1 MVEGVVMSGD
11 KSASRHWTQERLTSL
26 ANIPLMLWLVWSVVR
41 LLPLSY
47 GEFVEWLREPLHAG
61 LMIASLISVFYH
73 TTLGAQVIAEDYIHD
88 HAKLKTTLAV
98 LRLYFGVAGLIGVI
112 SALKVAL

>member
-1 MVEGVVMSGD
+1 MSSG

-47 GEFVEWLREPLHAG
+47 GDFVGWLREPLHAG
-61 LMIASLISVFYH
+61 LMVASLVSVFYH
-73 TTLGAQVIAEDYIHD
+73 TALGAQVIAEDYIHD
-88 HAKLKTTLAV
+88 QAKLNATLCA
-98 LRLYFGVAGLIGVI
+98 LRLYFGVAGLIGIV
-112 SALKVAL
+112 SVLKVAL

>member
-1 MVEGVVMSGD
+1 MSGD
-11 KSASRHWTQERLTSL
+11 KSASQHWTQERLTSL

-41 LLPLSY
+41 LVPLSY
-47 GEFVEWLREPLHAG
+47 SDFTDWLREPLHAG

-88 HAKLKTTLAV
+88 QGKLKATLTA
-98 LRLYFGVAGLIGVI
+98 LRLYFGLAGLVGVL
-112 SALKVAL
+112 SVLKVAL